1 MANTV
6 FLKKPDQRV
15 FDFISQEEFNIND
28 FLLDDP
34 DNNILIYLN
43 NKINPICFKRQYLE
57 TIRENNEFLEC
68 VIKNN
73 QLMNKETQ
81 KGKPLFRIGYYL
93 YYQFINAL
101 IDNESIKKLKNKK
114 KKIFKLNIPT
124 VQEIQMIKCI
134 NKEFLNLS
142 TIGLNNQEN
151 KSLEKIDLYFDIVFN
166 SSLRDYSYQWDAPIN
181 YYLRH
186 GDIYFESTLFKTYWK
201 RYYSYVPEYLSNMY
215 KLNVKIIT
223 AQDEKKY
230 FIMPKDIN
238 EAIQNVKEKIKQLDT
253 CFLEAA
259 PRIEKPTSFWRGMK
273 GTYPISDTGNTTYI
287 IPNFLSTTTS
297 LAIAYGFSGHINN
310 CCIYEFVTDAGIPYV
325 DMKLTTE
332 YKREKEIL
340 FPRNLKITYINKYL
354 NTKINK
360 EVIRVRLSVSND
372 QQFIIPTGCND
383 MYIGKIEPMK
393 MVEVDEQ
400 SLKTKKNTT
409 KKNTAK
415 KNTAKKNDN
424 TYEKENI
431 ECNKKNKD
439 YNPKTKKC
447 VKKCNPG
454 KERNDNFRCI
464 TKKNKVAVKNK
475 LNQELCNN
483 KNKDYNPKTKKC
495 VNKCKQGKIRNDNF
509 RCVFPKPAAAAPPAL
524 VPDAAPL
531 ALVPA
536 AAAPLALVPAAA
548 PPAAAPAALVP
559 AKGGLYNLIIKDK
572 TQCSNMIKSM
582 GKEIAKGGYGAIFQL
597 SNGMLVKKSHG
608 LKPQLLEGLSP
619 EEDLNNCVTGKGCK
633 NDIILEGLIMHA
645 LSTLNSEHFVRIEEF
660 YHCENNY
667 YIVMESLNGE
677 SYSNFIKKNAIDMRT
692 RLTILFQ
699 ITYALHLANSKLS
712 FVHGDLIGQNIMI
725 TKIPRKI
732 IEYKVTTFSGT
743 TVYKID
749 NLGIR
754 VVLIDFG
761 FSRIKIPDP
770 DKKNGPGIELYQ
782 TFRNP
787 EYFPTK
793 LDLFNGAADICKV
806 YSNPTIVKD
815 IDMTKGIINN
825 GLISGRLIGIL
836 KQCKSVHWS
845 HVAVPPFPQIFAGD
859 ILKSGLFN
867 SIYL

>member
-1 MANTV
+1 MVHTIFV
-6 FLKKPDQRV
+6 KKPDQRV
-15 FDFISQEEFNIND
+15 FDFISQEEFNIDD

-57 TIRENNEFLEC
+57 TIRENNEFLKC

-81 KGKPLFRIGYYL
+81 KEKPLFRIGYYL
-93 YYQFINAL
+93 YYKFIDAL
-101 IDNESIKKLKNKK
+101 IDSESIKKLKNKK
-114 KKIFKLNIPT
+114 NKIFKLNIPT
-124 VQEIQMIKCI
+124 DQEIQMIKCI

-142 TIGLNNQEN
+142 TIVLKDQKNN
-151 KSLEKIDLYFDIVFN
+151 SLEKIDLYFDIVFN

-215 KLNVKIIT
+215 KFNVKLLS
-223 AQDEKKY
+223 AHDEKKY

-259 PRIEKPTSFWRGMK
+259 PRIETPTSFWRGMK
-273 GTYPISDTGNTTYI
+273 GSYPISDTGNTTYI

-297 LAIAYGFSGHINN
+297 LTIAKGFSSPD
-310 CCIYEFVTDAGIPYV
+310 CCIYEFVTDVGIPYV
-325 DMKLTTE
+325 DMKLTSE
-332 YKREKEIL
+332 YKKEKEIL
-340 FPRNLKITYINKYL
+340 FPRNLKITYIGKYL
-354 NTKINK
+354 NKKVNREI
-360 EVIRVRLSVSND
+360 IRVRLSVSND
-372 QQFIIPTGCND
+372 QQFIIPTGCKD

-393 MVEVDEQ
+393 IVQEDEI
-400 SLKTKKNTT
+400 SAKPKKNTT
-409 KKNTAK
+409 KTNTI
-415 KNTAKKNDN
+415 KKNDN

-464 TKKNKVAVKNK
+464 TKKNKETVKNK
-475 LNQELCNN
+475 LNQDLCNE

-495 VNKCKQGKIRNDNF
+495 VNKCKQGKIRNNNF
-509 RCVFPKPAAAAPPAL
+509 RCVTNKNTNTPAQLPNPNQMPL
-524 VPDAAPL
+524 VVNQPSML
-531 ALVPA
+531 SR
-536 AAAPLALVPAAA
+536 
-548 PPAAAPAALVP
+548 
-559 AKGGLYNLIIKDK
+559 LIIKDK
-572 TQCSNMIKSM
+572 AKCGSMIKSM
-582 GKEIAKGGYGAIFQL
+582 GKEIAKGGFGAIFEL
-597 SNGMLVKKSHG
+597 SNGMLVKKSLG
-608 LKPQLLEGLSP
+608 VKNNQLGTLTP
-619 EEDLNNCVTGKGCK
+619 EEDLNNCITGKGCK

-645 LSTLNSEHFVRIEEF
+645 LSSLNSEHFVKIEEF
-660 YHCENNY
+660 YHCDDNY
-667 YIVMESLNGE
+667 YIVMEKLNGT
-677 SYSNFIKKNAIDMRT
+677 SFSNFSKNQNLDVPT

-699 ITYALHLANSKLS
+699 ITYALYLAHTNLS

-725 TKIPRKI
+725 TPVPRKI
-732 IEYKVTTFSGT
+732 VEYTIDTKK
-743 TVYKID
+743 YKID

-761 FSRIKIPDP
+761 FSRIKY
-770 DKKNGPGIELYQ
+770 NNIELYQ
-782 TFRNP
+782 TYRNP
-787 EYFPTK
+787 EFFPTK
-793 LDLFNGAADICKV
+793 QDLFNGAADICKI

-815 IDMTKGIINN
+815 IDMTKGTINN
-825 GLISGRLIGIL
+825 GLISGKLIGIL
-836 KQCKSVHWS
+836 KRCISVHWS
-845 HVAVPPFPQIFAGD
+845 HVAVPPFPQISAKD
-859 ILKSGLFN
+859 IITSGLFN
-867 SIYL
+867 SIF